1 MCAVCKPDHRAP
13 HHSWRTLHLPTGGDS
28 IYRTLDSWWQSPTL
42 GRDPLSSRGGGQ
54 GLERP
59 IVWFL
64 SALVI
69 YAFMQMASSG
79 GPSLLLSLY
88 SPSPPHPYPLTP
100 PFPPRLPKPNYRLLP
115 FSFLLLRF
123 FFFLSQTRNSYSPTL
138 LVTLRLVTG
147 LWVRAVLSLI
157 KGVRASHRA
166 LSPSKSQP

>member
-1 MCAVCKPDHRAP
+1 MCAVCKLDHRAP
-13 HHSWRTLHLPTGGDS
+13 HHSWRTLHLPTGGEAS
-28 IYRTLDSWWQSPTL
+28 TGCWIPGSNHPHW
-42 GRDPLSSRGGGQ
+42 GGIHFPHGVGVGQ

-88 SPSPPHPYPLTP
+88 SPSPPHSHPLTP

-115 FSFLLLRF
+115 SSFLLLR
-123 FFFLSQTRNSYSPTL
+123 FFLSQTRNSYSPTL

-147 LWVRAVLSLI
+147 LWVRTVLSLI